1 MSFLK
6 ATITAVAFTAC
17 CLGNSYPANADSVT
31 DKRVEATGL
40 MAGIICMT
48 WKGAVSPEE
57 GVSLIEANLSPNVM
71 AWTHRVDDHG
81 LAEVVKVIASDLFHH
96 TKDCEVKNIA
106 AFIHRNENVIRRLST
121 LSTY

>member
-6 ATITAVAFTAC
+6 ATIAAVAFTAS
-17 CLGNSYPANADSVT
+17 CLGNSYPANADSLT
-31 DKRVEATGL
+31 NKRAEAAGF
-40 MAGIICMT
+40 MAGVICMT

-57 GVSLIEANLSPNVM
+57 GVSLIEANLSPNLM

-96 TKDCEVKNIA
+96 TKDCEIKNVA
-106 AFIHRNENVIRRLST
+106 DFTHRNENVIRRLST
-121 LSTY
+121 LTNY